1 MPRGR
6 PKGSKNRPKDLIPQ
20 EPKVKGPR
28 GRPKGSKNKALGAVI
43 PKVEEPK
50 AEEPTLQA
58 EEPEEPGPIIPST
71 IPFKRSAIPI
81 HIHSGKLLSFG
92 SYRIPATIPS
102 TLLQTLQHN
111 PKTMLLHPYLLDLSQ
126 VPFGQQVTYQ
136 RRQHELEPCFNAL
149 RDKGVTL
156 VPSYSVLSWEVQIEV

>member
-58 EEPEEPGPIIPST
+58 EEPEEPGT
-71 IPFKRSAIPI
+71 I
-81 HIHSGKLLSFG
+81 IHS
-92 SYRIPATIPS
+92 
-102 TLLQTLQHN
+102 LQTVRYSYPH
-111 PKTMLLHPYLLDLSQ
+111 
-126 VPFGQQVTYQ
+126 PFG
-136 RRQHELEPCFNAL
+136 
-149 RDKGVTL
+149 
-156 VPSYSVLSWEVQIEV
+156 